1 MDNINSTCAPRM
13 ADGRLFNDYR
23 SGDIRDNIVSAGF
36 VNANEYRHF
45 LQNNAD
51 EIMSV
56 SAERVAATECGSCD
70 LRSSPVSNDKVAM
83 KPTGLTLESDT
94 KRENFSVVVSNETGA
109 LGTIVAVGV
118 VGLLYALYYKK

>member
-1 MDNINSTCAPRM
+1 M